1 MTIIRIYLQYKN
13 ITQIYDTQAQY
24 FLPGNFLKFSKHLL
38 LITSPDGF
46 FWKKIYSKS
55 EEKRNHY
62 QIKYNGSN
70 EV

>member
-24 FLPGNFLKFSKHLL
+24 FLPGNFLKFSKHQL

-62 QIKYNGSN
+62 QI
-70 EV
+70 